1 MSRAVP
7 PLAWAQ
13 ANQRNLLD
21 ALARV
26 RRALE
31 RHADPSAPAEPAPP
45 GPGSEGDAPD
55 SALVRL
61 CEALELSPFERDVL
75 LMCAGVELD
84 AAFGAAV
91 RAAGG
96 GAARP
101 TFALALAALPDA
113 HWSALA
119 PAAPLRYWRLV
130 EVAAGETLAASPLRA
145 DERILHYLA
154 GVDGIDE
161 RLHGVAEPLP
171 EAAPLPPSHARAAE
185 RLAEHWVASGPLPPL
200 PFLCGDERAGKR
212 AVAAAA
218 TAALALAAWSARA
231 ADLPAAAA
239 ERETLARLWEREA
252 VLTGAALLVEVDD
265 ADPPETL
272 RAAVT
277 FAERLRAPA
286 AVAAREPLAT
296 AARPAVRVDVD
307 RPPADEQRALWRAAL
322 GDDGAALN
330 GALDPLVAQF
340 HLGVREIAQ
349 AAAQA
354 LPGPAAGG
362 ALAARLWAACRRQ
375 ARPRLD
381 ELAQRIEPAAGW
393 DDLVLPEPQALTL
406 RQVAAQVR
414 HRWRVHETWGFGRP
428 GARGMGVSAL
438 FTGPS
443 GTGKTLAAEV
453 IAAEL
458 ELDLYRI
465 DLSQVVNKYVG
476 ETEKNLRR
484 VFDAAEEGGAVL
496 LFDEAD
502 ALFGKRSAVK
512 DAHDRYANIE
522 VSYLLQRMESYR
534 GLAVLTTNLKDSLD
548 PAFLRRLRFV
558 VSFPFPDP
566 AQRAE
571 IWRRA
576 FPPATPTEGLDP
588 GKLAGLSVAG
598 GNIRN
603 IALGAAFLA
612 ADDGTPVRMEH
623 LLRAARAELA
633 KMEKPVSAVEV
644 AGWV

>member
-1 MSRAVP
+1 VSAA
-7 PLAWAQ
+7 LSWAE
-13 ANQRNLLD
+13 ANQRHLLA
-21 ALARV
+21 ALARL
-26 RRALE
+26 RAALE
-31 RHADPSAPAEPAPP
+31 RHAGVEGAAPAAEHEAAGGEMEAPP
-45 GPGSEGDAPD
+45 
-55 SALVRL
+55 ALARL
-61 CEALELSPFERDVL
+61 AEAFGLSPFESDVL
-75 LMCAGVELD
+75 LLCAGVELD
-84 AAFGAAV
+84 AAFAAAV
-91 RAAGG
+91 QGAAGG
-96 GAARP
+96 GRP
-101 TFALALAALPDA
+101 TFALALAALPAA

-119 PAAPLRYWRLV
+119 PGSPLRYWRLV
-130 EVAAGETLAASPLRA
+130 EPGAGDTLAGAPLRA
-145 DERILHYLA
+145 DERVLHCLV
-154 GVDGIDE
+154 GVDGVDE
-161 RLHGVAEPLP
+161 RLHGVVERLASP
-171 EAAPLPPSHARAAE
+171 APLPPSHADAAG
-185 RLAEHWVASGPLPPL
+185 RLAALWSTPGAPPPL
-200 PFLCGDERAGKR
+200 PFLCGDERVGKR

-218 TAALALAAWSARA
+218 AGALGLAAFQARA
-231 ADLPAAAA
+231 ADLPTAAG

-252 VLTGAALLVEVDD
+252 VLTGAALLLEVED
-265 ADPPETL
+265 ADGPEAQ
-272 RAAVT
+272 RAALA

-286 AVAAREPLAT
+286 ALSAREPLPT
-296 AARPAVRVDVD
+296 AGRPAVRVEVD
-307 RPPADEQRALWRAAL
+307 RPPPDEQRTLWRTAL
-322 GDDGAALN
+322 GDDAAALN
-330 GALDPLVAQF
+330 GALDPLVSQF

-349 AAAQA
+349 AAAEARSGPGEA
-354 LPGPAAGG
+354 LPE
-362 ALAARLWAACRRQ
+362 RLWAACRSQ

-381 ELAQRIEPAAGW
+381 ELAQRIDPGAGW
-393 DDLVLPEPQALTL
+393 DDLVLPEAQMRTL
-406 RQVAAQVR
+406 REIASQVR
-414 HRWRVHETWGFGRP
+414 HRARVYETWGFGRP

-438 FTGPS
+438 FAGPS

-458 ELDLYRI
+458 SLDLYRI

-484 VFDAAEEGGAVL
+484 VFDTAEAGGVVL

-522 VSYLLQRMESYR
+522 VSYLLQRMETYR

-548 PAFLRRLRFV
+548 TAFLRRLRFV

-566 AQRAE
+566 VQRAE

-576 FPPATPTEGLDP
+576 FPPATPTEGVDAE
-588 GKLAGLSVAG
+588 KLARLQVAG

-612 ADDGTPVRMEH
+612 AAEDGPVRMEH

-633 KMEKPVSAVEV
+633 KSDKPVSAGEV

>member
-1 MSRAVP
+1 MSGHP
-7 PLAWAQ
+7 SPE
-13 ANQRNLLD
+13 ANQHHLLA

-26 RRALE
+26 RAVLE
-31 RHADPSAPAEPAPP
+31 RHADPAAPPADPPEPA
-45 GPGSEGDAPD
+45 AAD
-55 SALVRL
+55 SALARL
-61 CEALELSPFERDVL
+61 CEVFGLSEFERDVL

-84 AAFGAAV
+84 AGFEAAV
-91 RAAGG
+91 RGAGG
-96 GAARP
+96 ARP
-101 TFALALAALPDA
+101 TFALALAALPGA

-119 PAAPLRYWRLV
+119 PAGPLRYWRLV
-130 EVAAGETLAASPLRA
+130 ELGTGDTLAATPLRA
-145 DERILHYLA
+145 DERVLHYLV
-154 GVDGIDE
+154 GVEGIDE
-161 RLHGVAEPLP
+161 RLYGVVEPLR
-171 EAAPLPPSHARAAE
+171 EGAPLPQSHAGAAE
-185 RLAEHWVASGPLPPL
+185 GLAAHWATPGAPPL

-218 TAALALAAWSARA
+218 AAALGLLAWRTRA
-231 ADLPAAAA
+231 ADLPRAPA
-239 ERETLARLWEREA
+239 ERETLARLWERET
-252 VLTGAALLVEVDD
+252 VLSAAALLVELDD
-265 ADPPETL
+265 GDGPEVG
-272 RAAVT
+272 RAAVA

-286 AVAAREPLAT
+286 VVAAREPLHT
-296 AARPAVRVDVD
+296 ALRPAVRVDVD
-307 RPPADEQRALWRAAL
+307 RPPPAEQHALWRSAL
-322 GDDGAALN
+322 GDAAPGLN
-330 GALDPLVAQF
+330 GALDGLVAQF
-340 HLGVREIAQ
+340 RLGVREIGQ

-354 LPGPAAGG
+354 LPGPGD
-362 ALAARLWAACRRQ
+362 ALAARLWAACRTQ

-381 ELAQRIEPAAGW
+381 ELAQRIDPAAGW
-393 DDLVLPEPQALTL
+393 DELVLPDAQAATL

-414 HRWRVHETWGFGRP
+414 NRARVYDAWGFGRP

-438 FTGPS
+438 FAGPS

-458 ELDLYRI
+458 SLDLYRI

-548 PAFLRRLRFV
+548 TAFLRRLRFV

-588 GKLAGLSVAG
+588 VKLARLSVAG

-623 LLRAARAELA
+623 LLRASRAELA
-633 KMEKPVSAVEV
+633 KMEKPVSASEV
-644 AGWV
+644 AGWVSA

>member
-1 MSRAVP
+1 
-7 PLAWAQ
+7 
-13 ANQRNLLD
+13 
-21 ALARV
+21 
-26 RRALE
+26 
-31 RHADPSAPAEPAPP
+31 
-45 GPGSEGDAPD
+45 
-55 SALVRL
+55 
-61 CEALELSPFERDVL
+61 PFERDVL
-75 LMCAGVELD
+75 LLCAGVELD
-84 AAFGAAV
+84 AGFDAAV

-96 GAARP
+96 AGARP
-101 TFALALAALPDA
+101 TFALALAALPGA

-119 PAAPLRYWRLV
+119 PGAPLRYWRLV
-130 EVAAGETLAASPLRA
+130 ELGTGDTLAATPLRA
-145 DERILHYLA
+145 DERVLHYLA
-154 GVDGIDE
+154 GMEGIDE
-161 RLHGVAEPLP
+161 RLHGVVDPLR
-171 EAAPLPPSHARAAE
+171 EGAPLPGSHAGAAE
-185 RLAEHWVASGPLPPL
+185 RLAAHWSAPGGPPL

-218 TAALALAAWSARA
+218 AAGLGLSAWLARA

-239 ERETLARLWEREA
+239 ERESLARLWEREA
-252 VLTGAALLVEVDD
+252 VLSGAALLVEVDD
-265 ADPPETL
+265 ADGPEAG
-272 RAAVT
+272 RAAVA

-286 AVAAREPLAT
+286 AVAAREPLHT
-296 AARPAVRVDVD
+296 ALRPAVRVDVD
-307 RPPADEQRALWRAAL
+307 RPPPAEQRALWRAAL
-322 GDDGAALN
+322 GDAAPALN
-330 GALDPLVAQF
+330 GAVDGLVAQF
-340 HLGVREIAQ
+340 RLGVREIAQ

-354 LPGPAAGG
+354 LPGPQEGD
-362 ALAARLWAACRRQ
+362 ALAGRLWAACRTQ

-381 ELAQRIEPAAGW
+381 ELAQRIDPAAGW
-393 DDLVLPEPQALTL
+393 DELVLPELEAATL

-414 HRWRVHETWGFGRP
+414 HRARVYDAWGFGRP
-428 GARGMGVSAL
+428 GARGLGVSAL
-438 FTGPS
+438 FAGPS

-458 ELDLYRI
+458 SLDLYRI

-548 PAFLRRLRFV
+548 TAFLRRLRFV
-558 VSFPFPDP
+558 VNFPFPDP

-576 FPPATPTEGLDP
+576 FPRATPTEGLDAE
-588 GKLAGLSVAG
+588 KLARLSVAG

-612 ADDGTPVRMEH
+612 AEDGTPVRMEH

-633 KMEKPVSAVEV
+633 KMEKPVSASEV
-644 AGWV
+644 AGWVNG